1 MKNFEIGEKVKCIDR
16 LENQLIKIGKI
27 YTVLGYRASGEVIL
41 AELPTCA
48 YEQTFFEP
56 IKAKKL
62 KIPTNKIKITVNDLS
77 APNTINCA
85 EFYEKWVLGKFNKK
99 EGNKMI
105 ESINLIDLYANKH
118 RESIEKE
125 TKEKVEE
132 LRKKCDV
139 INKFNELVEQF
150 EKDCDELYLSQFT
163 EEEKN
168 KILINKDMI
177 DDADMQLRTTGE
189 PSEVKYYT
197 NKNFCNDDYYKLMDE
212 RESKLNEINDL
223 VKTVKAHVG
232 IAKTKE
238 EVEEI
243 LTRYGIIDKKGKLVV
258 K

>member
-16 LENQLIKIGKI
+16 YGLQNIKIGNF
-27 YTVLGYRASGEVIL
+27 YTVIGYKENGLVIL
-41 AELPTCA
+41 DEFPGCA
-48 YEQTFFEP
+48 YDQTFFEP
-56 IKAKKL
+56 IKEQEL
-62 KIPTNKIKITVNDLS
+62 KIPTNKIKITADDLY
-77 APNTINCA
+77 AP
-85 EFYEKWVLGKFNKK
+85 YVLGKFNKK
-99 EGNKMI
+99 EGNKML

-163 EEEKN
+163 EEEKKN
-168 KILINKDMI
+168 ALSNVKELNDIDKQLQRKLCSYDRYIINEMFQTEDIINTMEEMK
-177 DDADMQLRTTGE
+177 QKE
-189 PSEVKYYT
+189 
-197 NKNFCNDDYYKLMDE
+197 C
-212 RESKLNEINDL
+212 EINDL

-243 LTRYGIIDKKGKLVV
+243 LTRYGIIDKKGKLVI

>member
-1 MKNFEIGEKVKCIDR
+1 MELNTNEIRIS
-16 LENQLIKIGKI
+16 
-27 YTVLGYRASGEVIL
+27 A
-41 AELPTCA
+41 
-48 YEQTFFEP
+48 
-56 IKAKKL
+56 
-62 KIPTNKIKITVNDLS
+62 NKIKLTTTKIDDMVIDKNEQLYEWLKTLDENKMLPNQENFSRMFLGIWEKENPIT
-77 APNTINCA
+77 
-85 EFYEKWVLGKFNKK
+85 KK

-132 LRKKCDV
+132 LRKECDV
-139 INKFNELVEQF
+139 INKYNELVEQF

-163 EEEKN
+163 EEEKRKIIAEQHIVNDAN
-168 KILINKDMI
+168 KQLGASGDLNEYKYCINYD
-177 DDADMQLRTTGE
+177 
-189 PSEVKYYT
+189 
-197 NKNFCNDDYYKLMDE
+197 FCNDDYYELMNE
-212 RESKLNEINDL
+212 EKNKLNEINDL

-243 LTRYGIIDKKGKLVV
+243 LTRYGIIDKKGKLVI